1 MNMREFIF
9 ATFNIFSKVNAPS
22 LLCTGNQTL
31 LAQNILMWGVLTLS
45 TPEGILFLFSFLPGE
60 SGGPCRIFLV
70 TILST
75 VFILFRGQTNSFQ
88 CVVNHFQIWKRTAFL
103 FLQRSRSRVISLQP
117 GSMPACESDTD
128 LCNIE
133 GNRRH
138 QYISWGPL
146 LSHQQCLRMAF
157 HTSELVTGNCV

>member
-1 MNMREFIF
+1 MF
-9 ATFNIFSKVNAPS
+9 AVFNIFSKENAPS

-31 LAQNILMWGVLTLS
+31 LAQNVLMWGVLTLS
-45 TPEGILFLFSFLPGE
+45 TSESFLFLFRFFRGWRTRRA
-60 SGGPCRIFLV
+60 CRIFLN

-75 VFILFRGQTNSFQ
+75 VFILFRGQTNSFW
-88 CVVNHFQIWKRTAFL
+88 CVINHFQIWKRTAFL
-103 FLQRSRSRVISLQP
+103 FLWRSLSRVTSLQP

-146 LSHQQCLRMAF
+146 LSHHHCLRVAF
-157 HTSELVTGNCV
+157 HASELVTGNCA

>member
-1 MNMREFIF
+1 MHFLVVYWKPNSVSPKRTDVRCTNSIH
-9 ATFNIFSKVNAPS
+9 TRRHLIS
-22 LLCTGNQTL
+22 LLVSSM
-31 LAQNILMWGVLTLS
+31 A
-45 TPEGILFLFSFLPGE
+45 EE
-60 SGGPCRIFLV
+60 SGGPCRICLV

-88 CVVNHFQIWKRTAFL
+88 VVINHLLIWKRTAFL
-103 FLQRSRSRVISLQP
+103 FLWRSLSRVISLQP

-157 HTSELVTGNCV
+157 HASELVTGNCV